1 MAIKI
6 TRKKTTKPVKKV
18 VKKVV
23 KKNPKKEPS
32 PSVLLKKV
40 ATVSDSNK
48 ALQKEIKVMS
58 KIFGENQKV
67 LLSMKGMIDTLS
79 STLEYIQKQS
89 KQINIIEEDTQKL
102 YAGLSQVRTQS
113 SLVDKIN
120 NQTTKLQY
128 EIKKISEEQ
137 KISKSQEISQQV
149 EDSMNSI
156 RNNSQMIIKIAQRID
171 EVRDDL
177 RKVSGKTDSFLE
189 IGSEINKLKEN
200 IEDISGKTAQIDT
213 ENQIIQSLKQEFEK
227 ISEVVFSTSDL
238 NAELEAIKVTID
250 SISSKASKIDSLG
263 GVIDGLKQQFE
274 TVSSKASAVDSLSME
289 SIKELGGKI
298 DKIETEI
305 GTLSQR
311 ADSTAFVGEG
321 LKSVQEDISNFKQN
335 VFDKTNSIEQKISS
349 ASDFL
354 KRQDASTA
362 EFHKK
367 SDKLFEEI
375 QSIKNV
381 TSKASDDSSKEMMA
395 LLKLSEYQS
404 NVRMNSESKYGEVTD
419 IEKMASQTADIVN
432 LFDRISIESGEK
444 IPLPHEV
451 RQWAISKILDCADKW
466 EVRFSDVYSILSNAI
481 GKDMLKE
488 NIRIQQVR
496 DIYGIRAVDE
506 IRKDLNIS

>member
-1 MAIKI
+1 MATKI
-6 TRKKTTKPVKKV
+6 TKKRTTVKV
-18 VKKVV
+18 
-23 KKNPKKEPS
+23 KKEPN

-40 ATVSDSNK
+40 ASVSDSNK

-67 LLSMKGMIDTLS
+67 LVSMKGMIDTLT
-79 STLEYIQKQS
+79 STLEHIQKQS
-89 KQINIIEEDTQKL
+89 KQINNIEDDTQKL
-102 YAGLSQVRTQS
+102 YAGLNQVRSQS
-113 SLVDKIN
+113 NLVNKIN
-120 NQTTKLQY
+120 DQTLKLEK
-128 EIKKISEEQ
+128 EIS
-137 KISKSQEISQQV
+137 KISKSQDISKQV
-149 EDSMNSI
+149 EESMNSI
-156 RNNSQMIIKIAQRID
+156 KNNSQMIIKIAQRID

-189 IGSEINKLKEN
+189 IGSEMDNLKNTINE
-200 IEDISGKTAQIDT
+200 ISGKTAKLDT
-213 ENQIIQSLKQEFEK
+213 GSQIIESLKQELGR
-227 ISEVVFSTSDL
+227 ISEGVSSNSNL
-238 NAELEAIKVTID
+238 NTELDAIKITID
-250 SISSKASKIDSLG
+250 AISTKASKIDSLR
-263 GVIDGLKQQFE
+263 GVIDGLKQQFD
-274 TVSSKASAVDSLSME
+274 SIALKASSIDNLGLE

-305 GTLSQR
+305 GALAQR

-321 LKSVQEDISNFKQN
+321 LKSVQEEVSNFKQN
-335 VFDKTNSIEQKISS
+335 IVDKTNNIEQKISS
-349 ASDFL
+349 VSDTL
-354 KRQDASTA
+354 KRQDESTI

-367 SDKLFEEI
+367 SERLFQEL
-375 QSIKNV
+375 QSVKEV
-381 TSKASDDSSKEMMA
+381 TNKASSNSSKEMMA

-404 NVRMNSESKYGEVTD
+404 NIRMNTESKYGVSKD

-466 EVRFSDVYSILSNAI
+466 EIRFSDVYSILTNAI
-481 GKDMLKE
+481 GRDMLKE
-488 NIRIQQVR
+488 AIRIQQVR